1 MILEAIGVNGELEV
15 YENKIIITRKGW
27 IARTVHSKKGDK
39 IILINQIESIQFKP
53 WDRWQNGYI
62 QFVLSGGYLANG
74 NISIAVKDENTIM
87 FNQKQQEIFEEAKR
101 TIEDLISSNKN
112 NNSSNQSTH
121 TNLDELE
128 KLANLKEKG
137 IITEDEFIAKKK
149 QLLGL

>member
-1 MILEAIGVNGELEV
+1 MLLEANGVSGQLEI
-15 YENKIIITRKGW
+15 YENEIIIKRNGW
-27 IARTVHSKKGDK
+27 LARTIYSKKGDK
-39 IILINQIESIQFKP
+39 LILISQIQSIQFKP
-53 WDRWQNGYI
+53 WDRYQNGYI

-74 NISIAVKDENTIM
+74 DISIAVKDENTIM

-101 TIEDLISSNKN
+101 TIEDLISTIKPN
-112 NNSSNQSTH
+112 NNSNQSTH
-121 TNLDELE
+121 SNLDELE